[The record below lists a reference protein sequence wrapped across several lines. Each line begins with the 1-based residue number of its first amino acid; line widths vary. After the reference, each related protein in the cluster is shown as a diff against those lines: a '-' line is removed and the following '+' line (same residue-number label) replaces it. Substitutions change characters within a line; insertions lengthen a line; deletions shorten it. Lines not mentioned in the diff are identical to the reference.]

1 MCVDS
6 LCTQQAQK
14 ASARKESLHRDPL
27 SWRIQ
32 PGAPPSP
39 RLCFCGY
46 SIFDSA
52 LYRSL
57 KVEWLFPQ
65 EKATL
70 HDLTMATRESKML

>member
-1 MCVDS
+1 MHATSPKS
-6 LCTQQAQK
+6 LCAK
-14 ASARKESLHRDPL
+14 RKFTPRPAFLAHPTAL
-27 SWRIQ
+27 
-32 PGAPPSP
+32 GAPPSP

-52 LYRSL
+52 LCRSL